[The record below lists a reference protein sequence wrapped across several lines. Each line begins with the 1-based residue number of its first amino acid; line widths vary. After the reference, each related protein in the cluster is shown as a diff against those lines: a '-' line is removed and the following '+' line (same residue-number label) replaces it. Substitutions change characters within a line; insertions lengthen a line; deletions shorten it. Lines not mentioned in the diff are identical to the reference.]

1 MSASSGPR
9 AGSQEQLTDA
19 VAALQAATRVLAGVA
34 LHSLDALGGSVTLAQ
49 FRMLAVLAVLAE
61 AGPARSARVAQ
72 ALGLE
77 PSTVT
82 RLADR
87 LVAAGHVARGSDPGH
102 RSVVTLTLTATGQR
116 IVREVE
122 AARQGELSQI
132 LGRLSPADRGRL
144 AAAARQLVAVA
155 GEGYGTVPGNPVPL

>member
-34 LHSLDALGGSVTLAQ
+34 LRSLDALGGSVTLAQ
-49 FRMLAVLAVLAE
+49 FRMLAVLAE

-116 IVREVE
+116 IVGKVE
-122 AARQGELSQI
+122 AARQAELSKI
-132 LGRLSPADRGRL
+132 LDRLSSADRGRL

-155 GEGYGTVPGNPVPL
+155 GEGYGTVPGNLVPL

>member
-1 MSASSGPR
+1 
-9 AGSQEQLTDA
+9 
-19 VAALQAATRVLAGVA
+19 VAALQAATRVLSGVA

-49 FRMLAVLAVLAE
+49 FRMLAVLAE
-61 AGPARSARVAQ
+61 AGPARSARVAR

-155 GEGYGTVPGNPVPL
+155 GEGYGTAPGNLVPL

>member
-9 AGSQEQLTDA
+9 AGSQEQLADA
-19 VAALQAATRVLAGVA
+19 VGALQAATRVLAGVA

-49 FRMLAVLAVLAE
+49 FRMLAVLAE
-61 AGPARSARVAQ
+61 AGPARSARVAE

-82 RLADR
+82 RLAGR

-102 RSVVTLTLTATGQR
+102 RSVVTLTLTASGRR
-116 IVREVE
+116 IVRKVE
-122 AARQGELSQI
+122 AARQDELSQI
-132 LGRLSPADRGRL
+132 IDRLPPADRGRL
-144 AAAARQLVAVA
+144 AAAARQLVAAA
-155 GEGYGTVPGNPVPL
+155 GEGYGTVPGNLVPL